1 MREPTNT
8 SASLLFFRN
17 IGSRTADLHP
27 VADAFPR
34 CLLFS
39 DLHAV
44 LLTPSDVYSC
54 GRLMPAIC
62 TPAGF
67 PSKTTDPLRS
77 ASCAVDE
84 CERLENFKPARTSDT
99 NRKAILITKSN
110 VGLRR
115 ASATAARPPR
125 RGVDISKGLCS
136 YN

>member
-77 ASCAVDE
+77 ASCAVNE
-84 CERLENFKPARTSDT
+84 CERLENFKPARRTKSDT
-99 NRKAILITKSN
+99 NYQKQCRSSPRF
-110 VGLRR
+110 GDRR
-115 ASATAARPPR
+115 AAASAR
-125 RGVDISKGLCS
+125 RRYIQRTV
-136 YN
+136 